1 MFFTC
6 RQSDVKEFDFVY
18 LPLQLTGNSNNDAVT
33 YLCHLNIATNLYKF
47 KWVLNL
53 IFWKYLVFNS
63 FLYFNYSVTI
73 PDQMIANILALD
85 DGIREAEI
93 VDNYL
98 RNDYLMGKMEF
109 YKNVIDLVREKQEK
123 R

>member
-1 MFFTC
+1 
-6 RQSDVKEFDFVY
+6 
-18 LPLQLTGNSNNDAVT
+18 
-33 YLCHLNIATNLYKF
+33 
-47 KWVLNL
+47 
-53 IFWKYLVFNS
+53 
-63 FLYFNYSVTI
+63 
-73 PDQMIANILALD
+73 MIANILALD